1 METGVS
7 MGLGMRRAENIK
19 IEYSRGRCIKVVNI
33 RLKIHSTFFF
43 NSANYR
49 QADVFCCCFFWW
61 KDLLSLLFGMKVLF
75 DLLTFFWH
83 VVRQI
88 LWKICK
94 YHSHL

>member
-7 MGLGMRRAENIK
+7 MGLGMRRVENIK

-49 QADVFCCCFFWW
+49 QADVFCCCFFGG
-61 KDLLSLLFGMKVLF
+61 K
-75 DLLTFFWH
+75 TFYLYF
-83 VVRQI
+83 
-88 LWKICK
+88 LG
-94 YHSHL
+94 